1 MLHLQSAGI
10 ATIILHH
17 ANKPQDGKPTGV
29 EAGSSHQLSNLDEQL
44 SLIQC
49 FADEEIAQVRRGLHT
64 PHVFE
69 TLKMLREPNPEP
81 VAAGAP
87 PLNDD
92 LAMVIRMFH
101 QKPRNLSANH
111 ILEPIYFGLCR
122 RNRPSDRE
130 LDGTLYV
137 VSTPTEGPRQVAKRM
152 ARQGKNVRE
161 IAATIERS
169 TREVAQQL
177 LA

>member
-1 MLHLQSAGI
+1 MLHLQAHGI

-49 FADEEIAQVRRGLHT
+49 FENEEIAQVRRGLHT

-69 TLKMLREPNPEP
+69 TLKMFREDNPEP
-81 VAAGAP
+81 VPAGAP
-87 PLNDD
+87 PLTDD
-92 LAMVIRMFH
+92 LAMVLRMVH

-111 ILEPIYFGLCR
+111 VLEPIYFGLCR
-122 RNRPSDRE
+122 RNRPSDRK

-137 VSTPTEGPRQVAKRM
+137 VSSPQEGPRQVAKRM
-152 ARQGKNVRE
+152 ARQGKNIRE
-161 IAATIERS
+161 IATTIDRS
-169 TREVAQQL
+169 TREIAQQL